1 MENNVEQLHRFNQP
15 KLLANGKK
23 LVSVQS
29 LIATGHQDF
38 PLTSLLTC
46 DYGFHSFIPLSHA
59 LLQRITT
66 YNIRCRLNTREV
78 PIKSKTEPLVFKLCD
93 DNTKHKESA

>member
-29 LIATGHQDF
+29 LIVTGHQDF
-38 PLTSLLTC
+38 PLTSLLIC
-46 DYGFHSFIPLSHA
+46 DYGFHSFIPFSHSLHGPNRFGKFRKNYKIYVLS
-59 LLQRITT
+59 T
-66 YNIRCRLNTREV
+66 
-78 PIKSKTEPLVFKLCD
+78 
-93 DNTKHKESA
+93 